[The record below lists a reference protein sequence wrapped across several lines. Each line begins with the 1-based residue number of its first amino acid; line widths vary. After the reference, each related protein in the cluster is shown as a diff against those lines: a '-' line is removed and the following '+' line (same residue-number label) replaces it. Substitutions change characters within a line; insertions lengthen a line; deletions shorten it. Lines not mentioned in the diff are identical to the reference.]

1 MAEARLMLLYWVHS
15 QLEDYVA
22 NHIIS
27 AVQDFSR
34 SWRSGLAFCLLVHR
48 YDPDLLPTLFTDHIQ
63 HASDKQTWSTMLNLA
78 FSVAEQYMKVP
89 KYLEPE
95 DLLIELPHEPS
106 VMVYVCEMYKVMS
119 KLQQESIDKR

>member
-1 MAEARLMLLYWVHS
+1 VAPPLAEAKSKLLYWVGS

-27 AVQDFSR
+27 AVQDFSKP
-34 SWRSGLAFCLLVHR
+34 WRSGLVFCLLVHR

-63 HASDKQTWSTMLNLA
+63 HASDQQTWSTMLNLA
-78 FSVAEQYMKVP
+78 VSVAEQYMNVP

-95 DLLIELPHEPS
+95 DLLIEFPHELS
-106 VMVYVCEMYKVMS
+106 VMVYV
-119 KLQQESIDKR
+119 